1 MRKSF
6 DILIAQRRLAEAFAT
21 ARMLRRLYAGDQARR
36 VFADDY
42 TDQARRWMRVVVAA
56 RRGNARA

>member
-6 DILIAQRRLAEAFAT
+6 DIIIAQRRLAEAFAT
-21 ARMLRRLYAGDQARR
+21 ARMLRRLYPDEARR

-42 TDQARRWMRVVVAA
+42 TDQARRWMRVILAA
-56 RRGNARA
+56 RRGNAVA